1 MLFFRFLRFFMV
13 HTLHYSVSSEI
24 AHAWISMQACRLE
37 VNSDDSGNLLHEYD
51 NTNMVGCY
59 ERCLL
64 VGDCTAWT
72 WWSNTDVC
80 QLFSSCGTDRMTGC
94 IDCQTGPR

>member
-1 MLFFRFLRFFMV
+1 
-13 HTLHYSVSSEI
+13 
-24 AHAWISMQACRLE
+24 MQACRLE
-37 VNSDDSGNLLHEYD
+37 VNSDESGNLLHEYD

-64 VGDCTAWT
+64 VETCTVWT

-80 QLFSSCGTDRMTGC
+80 QLFSSCSTDRVTGC

>member
-1 MLFFRFLRFFMV
+1 MIFQLFL
-13 HTLHYSVSSEI
+13 
-24 AHAWISMQACRLE
+24 QACRLE
-37 VNSDDSGNLLHEYD
+37 VNSDESGNLLHEFD

-64 VGDCTAWT
+64 VGACSAWT

-80 QLFSSCGTDRMTGC
+80 QLFSSCSTDRMTGC

>member
-1 MLFFRFLRFFMV
+1 MNLFLFFL
-13 HTLHYSVSSEI
+13 
-24 AHAWISMQACRLE
+24 QACRLE
-37 VNSDDSGNLLHEYD
+37 VNSDKSGNLLHEYD

-64 VGDCTAWT
+64 VDSCNFWT

-80 QLFSSCGTDRMTGC
+80 QLFSSCSTDRMKEC